1 MQEPEPPGGH
11 WRLED
16 TWPLVT
22 ALARGELA
30 EAAAAELLERTVRSR
45 KGALQDDYFLVLA
58 LVLVFLALTLGSS
71 ASVKRIS

>member
-30 EAAAAELLERTVRSR
+30 EAAAADLLERTVRSR